1 MYEKNK
7 VKKMRELNISPADTY
22 IVINKSIINDTDR
35 TILTMLYQ
43 PIIGPLPI
51 ILYFSLWAD
60 LDKKEQLSKEYTH
73 HHLVTNMQISMHDIL
88 EARRKLEAIG
98 LLKTYIKEESIN
110 TYIYQLYSPI
120 TANEFFNHPILNV
133 VLYNN
138 LGKKEYEDLKEYFK
152 LSRINTT
159 GYEDITVSFSDV
171 FKTVPLTSYDLL
183 NDDIRKKNIQ
193 KLNVNSNFDFNF
205 LADSLPSSLDRDRIF
220 TKEIKELILQLSF
233 LYELDAIKMQDI
245 IPICITERG
254 TINKEELRK
263 TCRNFYQFDNHGLLP
278 SVVYDSQPEYL
289 SLPTGDTSK
298 RAKMIYTFENIS
310 PYELLKSKS
319 DGIEPTA
326 RDLRLAEDLII
337 GYGLKPGVVNVL
349 IDYILKTNNNK
360 LTRNLAETIAGQW
373 QRLKIETVDE
383 AMSVAEKEHKKYKKT
398 TNSSNTAPKQQPT
411 KVETLPE
418 WFNKKIEK
426 QTASLE
432 EQAEMQDLLKDYQ

>member
-1 MYEKNK
+1 MK
-7 VKKMRELNISPADTY
+7 ELIISPADTY
-22 IVINKSIINDTDR
+22 IVVNKSIINDEDR

-60 LDKKEQLSKEYTH
+60 LDKKEQISSEYTH

-98 LLKTYIKEESIN
+98 LLKTYLKEESIN

-138 LGKKEYEDLKEYFK
+138 LGKKEYESLKEYFK
-152 LSRINTT
+152 IPRINTT
-159 GYEDITVSFSDV
+159 GYVDITVSFTDV
-171 FKTVPLTSYDLL
+171 FKTVPLTSHDIL

-193 KLNVNSNFDFNF
+193 KLSINSNFDFSF
-205 LADSLPSSLDRDRIF
+205 LADSLPTSLDREKIF
-220 TKEIKELILQLSF
+220 TKEIKELILQLSY

-278 SVVYDSQPEYL
+278 SVVYNSQPEFL
-289 SLPTGDTSK
+289 KTPTGDTSK
-298 RAKMIYTFENIS
+298 RAKMIYTFENIT
-310 PYELLKSKS
+310 PYELLKSKNN
-319 DGIEPTA
+319 GVEPTA
-326 RDLRLAEDLII
+326 RDIRLTEDLII

-383 AMSVAEKEHKKYKKT
+383 AMSTAEKEHKKYKKNNVQA
-398 TNSSNTAPKQQPT
+398 TNTVKQ
-411 KVETLPE
+411 KIIKEEKLPE
-418 WFNKKIEK
+418 WFNKKIDK
-426 QTASLE
+426 QTASIE
-432 EQAEMQDLLKDYQ
+432 EQEAMQDLLKEYR